1 MLYYNLATTFLAK
14 PMLKINAT
22 PYSRVQ
28 KYSNCHRKWGKHARM
43 SGNSLQHDLEELSL
57 FYIAHLGEQRSTYIH
72 AYSSS
77 IHGAQNRSKTKL
89 LVNAVTNGTVSG
101 PRTRTTLES
110 LDIFNDPNSIT
121 KVDLYSGAYA
131 VLVHVTRSVASART
145 QKRQH

>member
-1 MLYYNLATTFLAK
+1 MPLRIPVYRSIQIVTGNGVSMRGCQETHYNMTLRNYHYFILPILVNKGRPISTHIRAVYTVHKTVAK
-14 PMLKINAT
+14 
-22 PYSRVQ
+22 Q
-28 KYSNCHRKWGKHARM
+28 
-43 SGNSLQHDLEELSL
+43 
-57 FYIAHLGEQRSTYIH
+57 
-72 AYSSS
+72 
-77 IHGAQNRSKTKL
+77 KL